1 MTELIKHKISF
12 ASGKEQCAG
21 YMHLPRSDKQ
31 FPCVIMANGFSGT
44 MDWILPAFAERFV
57 AADIA
62 VCTFDYRHL
71 GESSGHPR
79 QIVDIDKQREDLL
92 NAINFVKRYEGIDP
106 GRIALWG
113 TSLGGSHVV
122 EVAARTPGI
131 KALICNMPAIDAI
144 KGANVKAKIKS
155 LGATRLQLITVTLRL
170 ILAAVWDLLR
180 SSLGLLP
187 YYLKVYGQPGKA
199 FFTDPLLAKNFE
211 RVAARSAS
219 WQNKIAARFLLKPPR
234 YKDGTLERI
243 KAPIFFALAEKDQ
256 EVSAAFIREKAAGA
270 GLAEIREYPFGHFEL
285 YHGAAFETVVS
296 DQVAFLQKH
305 L

>member
-1 MTELIKHKISF
+1 
-12 ASGKEQCAG
+12 
-21 YMHLPRSDKQ
+21 
-31 FPCVIMANGFSGT
+31 MANGFSGT
-44 MDWILPAFAERFV
+44 MDWVLPAFAERFV

-71 GESSGHPR
+71 GESTGNPR
-79 QIVDIDKQREDLL
+79 QVIDIDKQREDLV

-106 GRIALWG
+106 NRIALWG
-113 TSLGGSHVV
+113 TSLGGNHVV

-155 LGATRLQLITVTLRL
+155 LGATRLQLMTVTLRL
-170 ILAAVWDLLR
+170 VLAAVWDLLR
-180 SSLGLLP
+180 GSLGLSP

-199 FFTDPLLAKNFE
+199 FFTDPVLAKNFQ
-211 RVAARSAS
+211 RVAAQSAT

-234 YKDGTLERI
+234 YKDGTLERV
-243 KAPIFFALAEKDQ
+243 KAPILFSLAEKDV
-256 EVSAAFIREKAAGA
+256 EVSATFIRKKAARA
-270 GLAEIREYPFGHFEL
+270 NLAEIKEYPFGHFEL
-285 YHGAAFETVVS
+285 YHGAAFEQVVR
-296 DQVAFLQKH
+296 DQIAFLQKH